1 MNNYLLVDS
10 LISSQIS
17 IDNELTIIEIL
28 LSIL

>member
-17 IDNELTIIEIL
+17 IDNELIIDIF